1 MVDHPGQFIIKWLCP
16 KSPQDLSAPAPATW
30 AGSVGRHRV
39 PATWAHAPPP
49 KASEITNDQEARYF
63 GLFWNK
69 DQPLNDYHRAAD
81 HSDETPEVEKDADA
95 GSSRKRKWETWNRL
109 IILCEHRI

>member
-1 MVDHPGQFIIKWLCP
+1 MTRRLAILDSFGICVLEVCYSQII
-16 KSPQDLSAPAPATW
+16 
-30 AGSVGRHRV
+30 
-39 PATWAHAPPP
+39 
-49 KASEITNDQEARYF
+49 
-63 GLFWNK
+63 WNK
-69 DQPLNDYHRAAD
+69 DQPLHDYHRAAD